1 MPQMQL
7 PIFPDG
13 VEHINAQLAFEKR
26 NGQVTYF
33 NGSMPVFIHDEND
46 VATFRMITAQFC
58 INGNATQAEV
68 ARAFGVTLISVKRA
82 VKRYRE
88 KGVVG
93 FYQEAKRRGPAVL
106 TTEVLERAQ
115 ALLDEGLETSAVA
128 AQLGVKRDTLAKA
141 IRAGRLRKPA
151 KKKDPDTPPSTKSQ
165 RSGEDAQAPM
175 GVGARN
181 VLERIAASV
190 GDLTAVA
197 PIFQPVCDVPNGGV
211 LLALPGLLAIGL
223 LHQAE
228 KYFQLPKGY
237 YGLESLFLMLA
248 FLALARLPSLE
259 QLRYCAPGEWGKL
272 LGLDRIPE
280 VRTVRQ
286 KLALLSDQQ
295 QVNGWSAELCAQWM
309 GEDPEKASVLYVDG
323 HVRVYHGDQTQLPR
337 HYVARQKL
345 CLRATTDYWV
355 NAMDGQP
362 FFLLNQAVDPGLL
375 QVLEQ
380 QIVPRLEKE
389 IPNQPTGE
397 ELAADAKLHR
407 FTLIFDREGYSP
419 AFLLRMKDQRIAC
432 LTYHKYPGA
441 DWPRE
446 EFQACQVELAS
457 GACVQM
463 ELAERGTFL
472 GGKLWVR
479 EIRKLTASGHQ
490 SAVLSTDYRSDPG
503 PMAAAMFARWSQE
516 NFFRYMRE
524 HYGLDRLVD
533 YGTEEIPDTIPV
545 VNPEYRRLDGQV
557 RSTNGQLTRKRAV
570 FGALTLSGEIEPK
583 KVAVF
588 EHQKA
593 ALQEQIETLTSEL
606 DELKAQRKAV
616 KRHLTIAE
624 LPEEERFQQLRTQS
638 KQLIDTIKM
647 VAYRAETAMVQIA
660 REVMQREDDARSLLR
675 ALYGTEADLVP
686 DEKAGTLT
694 VRVHHQASRSAD
706 AIIRHLCNELN
717 QTETIFP
724 GTSLRLV
731 YELVLNEPNDAA
743 VHSYAMTCE

>member
-1 MPQMQL
+1 
-7 PIFPDG
+7 
-13 VEHINAQLAFEKR
+13 
-26 NGQVTYF
+26 
-33 NGSMPVFIHDEND
+33 
-46 VATFRMITAQFC
+46 
-58 INGNATQAEV
+58 
-68 ARAFGVTLISVKRA
+68 
-82 VKRYRE
+82 
-88 KGVVG
+88 
-93 FYQEAKRRGPAVL
+93 
-106 TTEVLERAQ
+106 
-115 ALLDEGLETSAVA
+115 
-128 AQLGVKRDTLAKA
+128 
-141 IRAGRLRKPA
+141 
-151 KKKDPDTPPSTKSQ
+151 
-165 RSGEDAQAPM
+165 M

-181 VLERIAASV
+181 VLDRVAASV
-190 GDLTAVA
+190 GDLTAVE
-197 PIFQPVCDVPNGGV
+197 PIFQAVCDVPNGGV

-309 GEDPEKASVLYVDG
+309 GEDPEQASVLYVDG

-397 ELAADAKLHR
+397 ELMADAKLHR

-419 AFLLRMKDQRIAC
+419 AFLLRMKDKRIGC
-432 LTYHKYPGA
+432 LTYHKYPGE
-441 DWPRE
+441 DWPRD

-490 SAVLSTDYRSDPG
+490 TAVLSTDYRSDPG

-557 RSTNGQLTRKRAV
+557 RSTNGQLARKRAV
-570 FGALTLSGEIEPK
+570 FGALTLNGEIEPK
-583 KVAVF
+583 KVAAF

-616 KRHLTIAE
+616 KRHITIAE
-624 LPEEERFQQLRTQS
+624 LPEEERFQQLSTQS

-647 VAYRAETAMVQIA
+647 VAYRAETAMVQMA

-675 ALYGTEADLVP
+675 AVYCTEADLVP

-731 YELVLNEPNDAA
+731 YELLWNEPNDAP
-743 VHSYAMTCE
+743 VHSYEMTCE